1 MESSVSQK
9 EHFSQIHMEE
19 LVKNCKVFMDT
30 CSIVDAE
37 ISFWEHIKPFLKKYD
52 KKVIIP
58 Y

>member
-9 EHFSQIHMEE
+9 EHFAQIHMEE

-37 ISFWEHIKPFLKKYD
+37 ISFWEHIKPF
-52 KKVIIP
+52 
-58 Y
+58 